1 MPKAGFNPN
10 VGLALCVLVL
20 SASGLVASAPQPASM
35 DWIHVVRIGAYGL
48 QRNNAQTIVRQA
60 TESHVFGI
68 EVDND
73 ITGRYQSFLDPT
85 EKLKAI
91 RAIAKEAHRAGNRA
105 FVYIAGTECITA
117 NADQTPHTLG
127 KDHSVEAPHFGS
139 PRATRMSGSVPTP
152 RNGARSTWKE
162 SGRSQLP
169 VSMVST

>member
-73 ITGRYQSFLDPT
+73 ITGRYQSFLDPLRNSKRFVPSRRRRT
-85 EKLKAI
+85 VP
-91 RAIAKEAHRAGNRA
+91 AIARSYTSP
-105 FVYIAGTECITA
+105 VP
-117 NADQTPHTLG
+117 NALPQTLIR
-127 KDHSVEAPHFGS
+127 
-139 PRATRMSGSVPTP
+139 PRTH
-152 RNGARSTWKE
+152 
-162 SGRSQLP
+162 
-169 VSMVST
+169 